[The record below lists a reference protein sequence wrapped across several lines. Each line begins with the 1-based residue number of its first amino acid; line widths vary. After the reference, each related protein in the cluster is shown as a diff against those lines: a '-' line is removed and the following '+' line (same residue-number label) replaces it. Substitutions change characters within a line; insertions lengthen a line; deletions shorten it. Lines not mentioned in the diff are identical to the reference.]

1 MSRILTLKKG
11 IKYLKNQREK
21 SEKPEKIEYYNKEIE
36 RLEKKL
42 YYKEVEMAFDRYDKN
57 QNTVNHESETL

>member
-21 SEKPEKIEYYNKEIE
+21 SEKPEKVEYYNKEIE
-36 RLEKKL
+36 RLENKL
-42 YYKEVEMAFDRYDKN
+42 YYEVGRVFDRYDKN
-57 QNTVNHESETL
+57 KIK